1 VVWEEGV
8 EEVVVETLPGQI
20 LGIIFQE
27 PSSLDSS
34 APVAKKTINRRNQKG
49 DEIDDYFY
57 LN

>member
-1 VVWEEGV
+1 MVWEEGV
-8 EEVVVETLPGQI
+8 VEVVVEVVVETLPGQI

-49 DEIDDYFY
+49 D
-57 LN
+57 